1 MKKETPTQV
10 YSFCEIFINFSS
22 ERLLLSMKETTKN
35 CSYCRE
41 SCKYD
46 STVNEIYTVLIEKQ
60 LCNFA
65 CPIKSK
71 KNKVKKNVE

>member
-35 CSYCRE
+35 C
-41 SCKYD
+41 
-46 STVNEIYTVLIEKQ
+46 
-60 LCNFA
+60 
-65 CPIKSK
+65 
-71 KNKVKKNVE
+71 